1 MTILLIIA
9 ICIVAILLVI
19 MTTIRVRLKKQSER
33 LSEKVSR
40 ISSYEN
46 IITNND
52 KKEGVSVPNE
62 KFSYDVV
69 TDLETSFENHY
80 ITFRQEKAFIRLIAT
95 FVTLLKSSCRTLKEV
110 LKQADKAGDQRSEFV
125 IKNIFRPVYERYEE
139 ALRNNGEIDFTFL
152 LYTGI
157 SFIHS
162 FL

>member
-9 ICIVAILLVI
+9 ICIVAILLVT
-19 MTTIRVRLKKQSER
+19 MATIRVRLKKQSER

-69 TDLETSFENHY
+69 TDLETSF
-80 ITFRQEKAFIRLIAT
+80 
-95 FVTLLKSSCRTLKEV
+95 SGSCRN
-110 LKQADKAGDQRSEFV
+110 SEDLV
-125 IKNIFRPVYERYEE
+125 SSHRK
-139 ALRNNGEIDFTFL
+139 L
-152 LYTGI
+152 
-157 SFIHS
+157 S
-162 FL
+162 